1 MSDKK
6 NILVESVMS
15 QSIYMISSVATI
27 HDAIM
32 LIDEKNVSSL
42 VIERRDEH
50 DEYAILTIRDIAREV
65 VAKDRPTDRTSVYEV
80 MQKPI
85 LTIRRDMNI
94 KYAVTLLTRFGVSRS
109 VVVDDKSNPVGV
121 VTLRDMV
128 LGNERA
134 CVDKH

>member
-15 QSIYMISSVATI
+15 QSIHMISSMATI
-27 HDAIM
+27 HEAIEV
-32 LIDEKNVSSL
+32 LDEKKVSSL

-50 DEYAILTIRDIAREV
+50 DEYAILTISDIAREV

-94 KYAVTLLTRFGVSRS
+94 KYGVALLTRFGVSRS
-109 VVVDDKSNPVGV
+109 VVVDDKSTPVGV
-121 VTLRDMV
+121 ITLRDMV
-128 LGNERA
+128 IGNERA
-134 CVDKH
+134 CKDKD